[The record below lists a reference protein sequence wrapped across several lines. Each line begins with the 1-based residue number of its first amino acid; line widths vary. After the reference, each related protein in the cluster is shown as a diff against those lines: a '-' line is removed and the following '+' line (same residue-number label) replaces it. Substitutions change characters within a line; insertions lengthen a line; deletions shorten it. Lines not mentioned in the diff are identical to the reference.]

1 LTDAQL
7 SAHLRMLG
15 ELRHAGRVRTHE
27 QRPIIKEH
35 GHKRTAEEHLELIKQ
50 LRDMEEHGCTRKQMR
65 TACKCTN
72 RTVIRVLG
80 PSVKNPRNKN
90 GKNQHDCP
98 RKSKA
103 PANR

>member
-1 LTDAQL
+1 MTDAQL

-27 QRPIIKEH
+27 QRTIIKEH
-35 GHKRTAEEHLELIKQ
+35 GHKRTPDEHLELIKQ
-50 LRDMEEHGCTRKQMR
+50 LRDMEAKGCTRKQMR
-65 TACKCTN
+65 TDCKCNN

-103 PANR
+103 SVNR